1 MLTYGHMGH
10 VFRIQA
16 LRVRVTTSFRPA
28 ALSANSLRG
37 GWTRGSRKPCSR
49 WNWMGVGIRWR
60 RQSRAPL
67 ASQMVARVP
76 PDGVE
81 QKGSASRHDR
91 HHEVT
96 IADWLQPCPV
106 PHIRDA
112 LSGSVT
118 TQ

>member
-1 MLTYGHMGH
+1 MLTCGHMGH

-16 LRVRVTTSFRPA
+16 LRVRVTTSFRRA

-37 GWTRGSRKPCSR
+37 GWTRGSRKPCFR

-81 QKGSASRHDR
+81 QKKYASRHDR
-91 HHEVT
+91 HL
-96 IADWLQPCPV
+96 A
-106 PHIRDA
+106 A
-112 LSGSVT
+112 
-118 TQ
+118 